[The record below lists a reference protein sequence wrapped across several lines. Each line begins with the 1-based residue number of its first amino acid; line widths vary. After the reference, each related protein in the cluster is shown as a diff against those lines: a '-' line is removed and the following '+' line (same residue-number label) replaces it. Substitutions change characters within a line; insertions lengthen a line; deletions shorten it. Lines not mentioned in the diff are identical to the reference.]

1 MRVCTMCQIIC
12 DPMDCSPPG
21 FSVHGILQAE
31 TLQRIAVAFSRGIFQ
46 AQGLNPCFPCL
57 LYCRW
62 ILYSSAIGEAPHSP
76 PAFDHFSL
84 NKLNASLPWCLLPA
98 IISAQNTCSSFPASL
113 WSLFCKALFITPD
126 GINHCL
132 PCSWNSPALLA
143 SAYKILKDKAY
154 ILCILQ
160 SPTTLNAVPYKPF
173 SV

>member
-1 MRVCTMCQIIC
+1 MG
-12 DPMDCSPPG
+12 CSPPG
-21 FSVHGILQAE
+21 FSVHGILHAKI
-31 TLQRIAVAFSRGIFQ
+31 LQRVAVAFSRGIFPT
-46 AQGLNPCFPCL
+46 QGLNPCLPHL

-84 NKLNASLPWCLLPA
+84 NRLYASLPWCLSPA
-98 IISAQNTCSSFPASL
+98 IISARNTCSSFPTSL

-154 ILCILQ
+154 ILFILQ
-160 SPTTLNAVPYKPF
+160 SPTTLNAVPYKPV

>member
-1 MRVCTMCQIIC
+1 
-12 DPMDCSPPG
+12 MDCSPPG

>member
-1 MRVCTMCQIIC
+1 
-12 DPMDCSPPG
+12 MDCSPLG